1 MRRVRPRLRSVVA
14 SATAVLVVGLVLGGC
29 TGTDTDDGGPG
40 GATGPT
46 TTLPAEVSG
55 PPVVFVSVGGDET
68 LGFSMADRLR
78 ERWTQ
83 LVFRDHL
90 PRRSVHVNVASSGAT
105 VASALEVQVPLA
117 LEVAPTLVTLWLVDG
132 DAAQATPV
140 SSYERDL
147 EDLVRQLQGDG
158 STQVVVAVGSTAEAD
173 DGSTERYDAAVERV
187 AERTGAGL
195 VDLRA
200 VDPSGGAEGQRQVA
214 MAVAEALGVPR

>member
-1 MRRVRPRLRSVVA
+1 MRSSRLGSVLA
-14 SATAVLVVGLVLGGC
+14 SSAAVLAVGLVLGGC
-29 TGTDTDDGGPG
+29 TGTNSDDGGPG

-46 TTLPAEVSG
+46 TTLPAEESG

-105 VASALEVQVPLA
+105 VASALEVQLPLA
-117 LEVAPTLVTLWLVDG
+117 LEVAPTLVTVWLG
-132 DAAQATPV
+132 GADAAQATRV

-147 EDLVRQLQGDG
+147 EDLVRQMQGDG
-158 STQVVVAVGSTAEAD
+158 STQVVVAVGPAVED
-173 DGSTERYDAAVERV
+173 DGGSTEPYDAAAERV
-187 AERTGAGL
+187 AGRTGAGL

-200 VDPSGGAEGQRQVA
+200 VDLGAAADGQRQVA
-214 MAVAEALGVPR
+214 MAVADALNLPG